1 MKNVN
6 RRRNEGSLSN
16 VCGGATHI
24 KSSQI
29 HNFRLYT
36 KCWCYSY
43 KSSRQHSFF
52 GSIIYFGGTAKAIPP
67 RYIFLCKK

>member
-24 KSSQI
+24 RVVANI
-29 HNFRLYT
+29 L
-36 KCWCYSY
+36 
-43 KSSRQHSFF
+43 
-52 GSIIYFGGTAKAIPP
+52 
-67 RYIFLCKK
+67 FLQ